1 MNSIKDTRQ
10 TITINIEDWLVTIQA
25 GLNTKKFSSKDLRLV
40 ELKNVYG
47 DNKFV
52 HSDTGI
58 YAGET
63 KISSIRI
70 YLDGVAEPL
79 QYSVVDYTDYSIVTV
94 FKTLSGLVKE
104 KD

>member
-1 MNSIKDTRQ
+1 MNMNKDTRQ
-10 TITINIEDWLVTIQA
+10 TIAITIEDWLVTIQA

-47 DNKFV
+47 DNKFI
-52 HSDTGI
+52 HGDGI

-79 QYSVVDYTDYSIVTV
+79 QYSVVDYTDYSVITV
-94 FKTLSGLVKE
+94 FKTLSDIVQKR
-104 KD
+104 D